1 MSTVQSTND
10 LFAMLIQA
18 KPPIDFP
25 EGTVIFTKG
34 DEGDTMYIVAEGSVT
49 LSNGERTV
57 GKVTAPG
64 LFGELALIDGS
75 LRSLSAVAD
84 ANTKLVVLPNNLFW
98 ILIHDTPYFSKLV
111 LTTMAERLRDH
122 DEATT

>member
-1 MSTVQSTND
+1 M
-10 LFAMLIQA
+10 
-18 KPPIDFP
+18 
-25 EGTVIFTKG
+25 
-34 DEGDTMYIVAEGSVT
+34 
-49 LSNGERTV
+49 TV